1 MFDESS
7 HVTGYDA
14 KGSTTGRDYVFMET
28 FGKTYDEFMSS
39 RGEQTTESV
48 EKEKTEKVEVNSVNI
63 SDEQVTVKLM
73 KQNNFQLQRNH
84 LDRK

>member
-48 EKEKTEKVEVNSVNI
+48 EKEMK
-63 SDEQVTVKLM
+63 KL
-73 KQNNFQLQRNH
+73 KS
-84 LDRK
+84 